1 MFHRSSQS
9 KLPCCFLDSQHPL
22 FWYLAEG
29 QWSSLAAKSYP
40 KWEHYHRKLWLK
52 VTGKNRRS
60 NELLLHVHR
69 YKVGHAKMKA
79 STFQRRQFW
88 FCHSWQSLWNYLTG
102 PPTSPACK
110 EVTQHIPE
118 QDKRG
123 VEGHRDNWQTYFLIR
138 NGPEPSTTSQSS
150 LFDSLE
156 TSPSL

>member
-22 FWYLAEG
+22 FWYLTQG

-40 KWEHYHRKLWLK
+40 KWEKTVVESNWKKQKEQWTSTARAQKQSWACQDESKYFPEKTVLVLPQLTKSMKL
-52 VTGKNRRS
+52 S
-60 NELLLHVHR
+60 
-69 YKVGHAKMKA
+69 
-79 STFQRRQFW
+79 
-88 FCHSWQSLWNYLTG
+88 HS

-110 EVTQHIPE
+110 EVTQQIPE